1 MDDKEAFLSRW
12 SRRKLEAKAEP
23 TAVPPAV
30 QPGAATGAPAA
41 PAAPAQ
47 TARPEPDESPEYRN
61 FFDPK
66 VDKKLRHAALK
77 SLFSDP
83 HFNVVD
89 GLDVYIDDYSKADPI
104 PPAMLRQLNQA
115 KNLLLFEEENQA
127 GAGAQREPAQTEE
140 AGAAVV
146 AAPTG
151 APSEAFG
158 AGGSAADTAGAT
170 GAAAA
175 APARRGEKNN

>member
-23 TAVPPAV
+23 AAAPPAV

-47 TARPEPDESPEYRN
+47 TARPAPDERPEYRK

-66 VDKKLRHAALK
+66 VDEKLRHAALK

-115 KNLLLFEEENQA
+115 KDLLLFEEEDQA
-127 GAGAQREPAQTEE
+127 AAGAQRAPAQAA
-140 AGAAVV
+140 AGAAVA

-151 APSEAFG
+151 APSEAPG
-158 AGGSAADTAGAT
+158 AGGPAADAAGAT

-175 APARRGEKNN
+175 APAQRGKKNR